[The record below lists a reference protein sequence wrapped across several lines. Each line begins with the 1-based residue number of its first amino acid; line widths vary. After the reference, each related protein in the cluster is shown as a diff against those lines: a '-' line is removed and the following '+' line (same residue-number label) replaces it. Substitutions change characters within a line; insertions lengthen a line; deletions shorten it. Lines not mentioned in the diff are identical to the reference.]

1 MRASFAAFFS
11 VLAFSAP
18 ALAGGYTSAITD
30 TVRLDVQGA
39 GVQSI
44 RTGSSYAVSGTN
56 IGFSGANGAIGG
68 VDLSGTSVT
77 PSSGASVV
85 TPGSAF
91 SFSESIYTGDSINTS
106 AYTPSAGVI
115 SPKIYGNSTISP
127 GGDKGTLAGSLSA
140 GTVTQSVGS
149 ITAGGAGTSATLQRS
164 IDLTVF
170 Q

>member
-1 MRASFAAFFS
+1 MKASLPA
-11 VLAFSAP
+11 VLALLLSASP
-18 ALAGGYTSAITD
+18 AVAGGYTSAITD

-39 GVQSI
+39 GVQST

-56 IGFSGANGAIGG
+56 IGFTGSGSGLGNVTATDAVTTSTGAGI
-68 VDLSGTSVT
+68 
-77 PSSGASVV
+77 V

-91 SFSESIYTGDSINTS
+91 SFSESIYQGDTIKTS
-106 AYTPSAGVI
+106 AYTPSSGII
-115 SPKIYGNSTISP
+115 SPTVYGNSTVSP
-127 GGDKGTLAGSLSA
+127 GGEKGTLAGSLSA
-140 GTVTQSVGS
+140 GTATQSVGS

>member
-1 MRASFAAFFS
+1 MKAPLAALFS
-11 VLAFSAP
+11 VFASAAP

-56 IGFSGANGAIGG
+56 IDFGSSGTLGG
-68 VDLSGTSVT
+68 VASSGTSVT
-77 PSSGASVV
+77 SSSGASVL

-91 SFSESIYTGDSINTS
+91 SFSESIYTGDSINTTP
-106 AYTPSAGVI
+106 YTPSSGII
-115 SPKIYGNSTISP
+115 SPTVYGNSTISP
-127 GGDKGTLAGSLSA
+127 GGDKGSLAGSLSA
-140 GTVTQSVGS
+140 GTASQSVGS

>member
-1 MRASFAAFFS
+1 MKASLAAF
-11 VLAFSAP
+11 VLVFASAAP

-39 GVQSI
+39 GVQST

-56 IGFSGANGAIGG
+56 VQFTGSGARLGG
-68 VDLSGTSVT
+68 VTATDAVTTST
-77 PSSGASVV
+77 GAALL

-91 SFSESIYTGDSINTS
+91 SFNESIYKGDTINTS
-106 AYTPSAGVI
+106 AYTPSSGII
-115 SPKIYGNSTISP
+115 SPTVYGNSTISP
-127 GGDKGTLAGSLSA
+127 GGDKGSLAGSLSA
-140 GTVTQSVGS
+140 GTATESVGS

>member
-56 IGFSGANGAIGG
+56 IGFGQSGAIGG
-68 VDLSGTSVT
+68 VDSSGTAVT
-77 PSSGASVV
+77 HSTGASVV

-106 AYTPSAGVI
+106 AYTPTAGVI

-140 GTVTQSVGS
+140 GTATQSVGS